1 MSLYERRHITD
12 SSTIILSSYYCCSL
26 GRWYIMIESKA
37 FGFSIG
43 SQTLLYSI
51 VPVTLIFIFKMNL
64 KCLIYMCCEY

>member
-1 MSLYERRHITD
+1 
-12 SSTIILSSYYCCSL
+12 
-26 GRWYIMIESKA
+26 MIESKA